1 MSSAVRRIFAIALGV
16 ASGLLTCVLAQP
28 PRAAAA
34 DTLAQANVAL
44 QAGEAD
50 KALTILETLPQ
61 DGTDGAQAQNLA
73 CRVEFT
79 MAQWDAAIRAC
90 EQAIHLDPNDSD
102 DHLWLGRA
110 LGEKADKASFLN
122 AYSLGK
128 RVLVE
133 FQVASQLD
141 PDNGEALSDL
151 GEFYV
156 EAPAVVGG
164 GLQKA
169 ESVAEELD
177 RVDPVRAA
185 TLRAAIA
192 SERGDYGAAEDYLK
206 KALAVSHHP
215 AREWATLAR
224 FYAKHGRWTDMEY
237 AIRDCEAATARD
249 PRGAVGLYDAA
260 GVLIRVKRDPD
271 MAVKLLQEY
280 LASPDKTEE
289 APAFVAYARLAQL
302 QQKMGDAA
310 DAQMA
315 MASAYQLAHE
325 YQPAVD
331 ARR

>member
-1 MSSAVRRIFAIALGV
+1 MRRIFAIALGL

-28 PRAAAA
+28 QRAAAA
-34 DTLAQANVAL
+34 GTLERANMAL

-50 KALTILETLPQ
+50 KALTILEGLPQ
-61 DGTDGAQAQNLA
+61 AGTEGAKAQNLA
-73 CRVEFT
+73 CRIEFT
-79 MAQWDAAIRAC
+79 MGQWDAAIRAC
-90 EQAIHLDPNDSD
+90 EQAIHLDPDNSD

-110 LGEKADKASFLN
+110 LGEKADRASFLN
-122 AYSLGK
+122 AFTLAK

-133 FQVASQLD
+133 FQSATQLD
-141 PDNGEALSDL
+141 PRNGEALSDL

-156 EAPAVVGG
+156 EAPAIVGG

-185 TLRAAIA
+185 SLRAAIA
-192 SERGDYGAAEDYLK
+192 NARGDHDTAEDYLK
-206 KALAVSHHP
+206 QALAVSHHP

-224 FYAKHGRWTDMEY
+224 YYAKNGRWAEMES
-237 AIRDCEAATARD
+237 AVRECETAAVRD

-260 GVLIRVKRDPD
+260 GVLIRVKRDPET
-271 MAVKLLQEY
+271 AVKLLKEY
-280 LASPDKTEE
+280 LASPYKTEE

-302 QQKMGDAA
+302 QQKMGDSAN
-310 DAQMA
+310 AQLA
-315 MASAYQLAHE
+315 MDSAYQLAHE